1 MGFNVKYSKIQQ
13 DQLLVELTCYKM
25 CYDLLKDKEFPTET
39 EKRIVEK
46 ALETLPKYEKYFW
59 LPEELKLGNV
69 NP

>member
-25 CYDLLKDKEFPTET
+25 CYDILKDKPGLTET
-39 EKRIVEK
+39 EIRIVEK

-59 LPEELKLGNV
+59 FPEELQIGNV